1 MGDDTAAGAVIHLAD
16 PARAAQVTT
25 YPLVIG
31 VASGAQAGTGVI
43 AELRSVL

>member
-1 MGDDTAAGAVIHLAD
+1 MIRLAD

-31 VASGAQAGTGVI
+31 VASGAEAGTGVI
-43 AELRSVL
+43 AGLRSVL